1 MTTMTKNCALNSAVQ
16 ALAAGDD
23 LAWEE
28 FMQTPW
34 YCYALNQMKRE
45 FKEDGE
51 DLMQEVLADLY
62 LALNRYVNTDKPI
75 ISLKALFMKIADR
88 TKNSYLE
95 KCYRRSKIATQI
107 SLGADNP
114 VYRQMENKQSDYEQ
128 LEDKLELISYLP
140 GLHDAISAA
149 NIKLEEWEIIV
160 AFYVYELSDKKIA
173 IQLNKSVNTIKSK
186 RQRAM
191 ARLRKEFKET
201 GAKNY
206 MGGIA

>member
-1 MTTMTKNCALNSAVQ
+1 MTTTTKDCSLNSMVL
-16 ALAAGDD
+16 ALAAGDN

-28 FMQTPW
+28 LMQTPW
-34 YCYALNQMKRE
+34 YCYAFNQMKKD

-51 DLMQEVLADLY
+51 DLMQEVLTDLY
-62 LALNRYVNTDKPI
+62 SALNRYVDTGKPI

-88 TKNSYLE
+88 TKSSYLE
-95 KCYRRSKIATQI
+95 KCYRRSKKATQI
-107 SLGADNP
+107 SLEADNQ
-114 VYRQMENKQSDYEQ
+114 VYRQMENEHSDYEQ
-128 LEDKLELISYLP
+128 LENNLELMSHLP
-140 GLHDAISAA
+140 ILHDAISAA

-160 AFYVYELSDKKIA
+160 AFYVYEESDKKIA
-173 IQLNKSVNTIKSK
+173 IRLEKPINTIKSK